1 MKEEI
6 DIINHLL
13 SVEKNAAVLIDNA
26 VREADSRTSKA
37 RNEAAAAFKTQYD
50 ECVAAMDSEYH
61 KTVDAI
67 KEKHQQ
73 DFAQFKSELQNQQNN
88 YSAFNSLMDKLL
100 FED

>member
-6 DIINHLL
+6 DVINHLL

-26 VREADSRTSKA
+26 VKEADSRTSKA

-50 ECVAAMDSEYH
+50 ECVAAMDREYH
-61 KTVDAI
+61 KTVDTI

-73 DFAQFKSELQNQQNN
+73 DFEQFKSELQNQQNN

-100 FED
+100 FQD

>member
-26 VREADSRTSKA
+26 VQQADSRTSKA
-37 RNEAAAAFKTQYD
+37 RNEAAAAYKAQYD
-50 ECVAAMDSEYH
+50 ECLTAMEKDYQ
-61 KTVDAI
+61 KTVEQV

-73 DFAQFKSELQNQQNN
+73 DFEHFKSELSNQENN
-88 YSAFNSLMDKLL
+88 YKEFNTLMDKLL
-100 FED
+100 FQD